1 MNHRSDINDM
11 TDDEL
16 REICMLAIG
25 VCATDEAMDESLPP
39 FWGEVLKEVLAR
51 RPRGDNQRD
60 DAGNRVLPKRSVRCR
75 IRARLF
81 SSFLLP
87 TA

>member
-1 MNHRSDINDM
+1 LNHLSDINDM

-16 REICMLAIG
+16 REICMLAVG

-51 RPRGDNQRD
+51 GWGGSREAIIRDTMLEIECFRG
-60 DAGNRVLPKRSVRCR
+60 G
-75 IRARLF
+75 
-81 SSFLLP
+81 SSG
-87 TA
+87 AA